1 MLAEERMS
9 KHFPAGM
16 TDKYLYFT
24 LLLIMTDI
32 LKTIVR
38 TEYWKNDLKVISEVI
53 SIDSIQRSES
63 HENIQGT
70 TENISR
76 LSNHLSKSDQ
86 MTKN

>member
-1 MLAEERMS
+1 
-9 KHFPAGM
+9 M
-16 TDKYLYFT
+16 THL
-24 LLLIMTDI
+24 

-38 TEYWKNDLKVISEVI
+38 VGYWKNDLKIISEVT
-53 SIDSIQRSES
+53 SIDNIQRSES
-63 HENIQGT
+63 DENIQGT